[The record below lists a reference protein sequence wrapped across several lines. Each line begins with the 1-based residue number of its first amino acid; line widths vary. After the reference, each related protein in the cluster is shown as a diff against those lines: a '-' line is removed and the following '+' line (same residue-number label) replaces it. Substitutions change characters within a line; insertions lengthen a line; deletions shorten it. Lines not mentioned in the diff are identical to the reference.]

1 MSEVAAKLDRLQANL
16 EQVIIG
22 KTEAVRL
29 TLTALLAQG
38 HLLIED
44 IPGVGKT
51 TLARALARS
60 LDCPFQRI
68 QFTSDL
74 LPSDILGT
82 AVFLQSRSEFE
93 FRPGPVFTSILLA
106 DEINRTTPRT
116 QSALLEA
123 MNERQVTIEGR
134 TYPLPRPFLV
144 VATQNPLEHHG
155 TFPLPD
161 SQLDR
166 FLISL
171 QLGYPEREQEL
182 EILRRR
188 SFLPSLDSLQPVLA
202 AAEVVAYQELADQ
215 VRVDSSL
222 LEYALALSQAT
233 RRHPRLHLGVSP
245 RGALALKQAAKAH
258 ALLCGR
264 DYCIPDDFK
273 RLVLPVFSH
282 RLLPGPQDDDPER
295 RRMNVSQI
303 LEDILD
309 TVPIPR

>member
-1 MSEVAAKLDRLQANL
+1 MTETAAQLARLQANI
-16 EQVIIG
+16 ERVIIG

-82 AVFLQSRSEFE
+82 AVFMQNRAEFE
-93 FRPGPVFTSILLA
+93 FRPGPIFTSVLLA

-123 MNERQVTIEGR
+123 MNERQVTVEGR

-144 VATQNPLEHHG
+144 IATQNPLEHHG

-171 QLGYPEREQEL
+171 RLGYPQHEKEL
-182 EILRRR
+182 EILRSR
-188 SFLPSLDSLQPVLA
+188 SFLPSLDNLQPVLS
-202 AAEVVAYQELADQ
+202 AAEILALQELADQ
-215 VRVDSSL
+215 VRVDPSL
-222 LEYALALSQAT
+222 LEYALAVCEAT
-233 RRHPRLHLGVSP
+233 RKHPRLHLGISP
-245 RGALALKQAAKAH
+245 RGALALKQAAKAQ
-258 ALLCGR
+258 ALLAGR
-264 DYCIPDDFK
+264 DYCLPDDFK
-273 RLVLPVFSH
+273 GLVLPVFSH

-303 LEDILD
+303 LEDLLD
-309 TVPIPR
+309 TIPVPR